1 MATATAVSAA
11 RPPSRGEIAA
21 DGVVHAVGLTA
32 GLAGA
37 ATLIAF
43 VAIARRPTEV
53 VTASVYAFGLLA
65 MLTCSAAYSLGERL
79 KHRELLRRLDH
90 AAIFVMIA
98 GTYTPFTTLALRGVW
113 AVALTTAVWA
123 IAAIGIAI
131 KLFGLGNRPFLLW
144 TGLYVA
150 FGWIGVLAAE
160 PFLATL
166 TAPVLALLVLGGVL
180 YTVGAV
186 FFGLQRMRYQRAVW
200 HGFVLAAATVHFSAV
215 FGIMLASG

>member
-1 MATATAVSAA
+1 MVTATA
-11 RPPSRGEIAA
+11 RTLSRGEIAA

-43 VAIARRPTEV
+43 AAISRHPGEV
-53 VTASVYAFGLLA
+53 VTASIYAFGLLA
-65 MLTCSAAYSLGERL
+65 MLGCSAAYSLGHRL
-79 KHRELLRRLDH
+79 RYRELLRRLDH

-98 GTYTPFTTLALRGVW
+98 GTYTPFTVLALHGVL
-113 AVALTTAVWA
+113 AVTLTVAVWA
-123 IAAIGIAI
+123 IAAIGIAA
-131 KLFGLGNRPFLLW
+131 KLMGLANRPVALW

-166 TAPVLALLVLGGVL
+166 TVPVLALLVAGGL
-180 YTVGAV
+180 IYTVGVV

-200 HGFVLAAATVHFSAV
+200 HGFVLAAASVHFSAV
-215 FGIMLASG
+215 FGMMATSG